1 MALNRY
7 LPHKTLLWK
16 DWKTSLPVFVPFFL
30 VVTFATTFFLQTEII
45 GGREFIG
52 PWPGFAYFENRL
64 HANDP
69 WMGAAMFLLTVAL
82 AAMTL
87 GQERERETLG
97 LLLAMPYSRQD
108 ILFSKVVVGLMQI
121 LITLVLNALLMSLL
135 VWANPGINYFF
146 GLPEIWG
153 WAGHSF
159 LVLTFIFCFTVLI
172 ATVSGT
178 TWGNY
183 ILALIFLW
191 FPIGFFMLL
200 FMNFSIWID
209 IPMEQFDDPIPLL
222 RLSIESLFSLAYLKT
237 IPLWLIAF
245 NDLIINQAAARI
257 GGRLVLPY
265 LYGLLAILSV
275 GLYALAQFLFARNPL
290 EKDGEIL
297 VFERLEGFFKLGVII
312 CCTLL
317 VGPMVAVGVFGRLGE
332 EFKLFLIPCYLV
344 AGVGTWHLVNRLL
357 LWRRTK

>member
-45 GGREFIG
+45 EGREFIG
-52 PWPGFAYFENRL
+52 PWPGFVYFENRL

-82 AAMTL
+82 AAVPL

-121 LITLVLNALLMSLL
+121 LITLILNALLMSLL

-209 IPMEQFDDPIPLL
+209 FPDYLVFQKYPFW
-222 RLSIESLFSLAYLKT
+222 LSIESLGHLAELKT

-245 NDLIINQAAARI
+245 NDLIINQSAAGI
-257 GGRLVLPY
+257 GGRLVVPY
-265 LYGLLAILSV
+265 LYGLLAILSL

-290 EKDGEIL
+290 EKDGEVL
-297 VFERLEGFFKLGVII
+297 VFERLEGFFKLGVIA
-312 CCTLL
+312 CFTLL
-317 VGPMVAVGVFGRLGE
+317 AGPMVASLFARGDEIR
-332 EFKLFLIPCYLV
+332 LFLIPSYLV
-344 AGVGTWHLVNRLL
+344 AGVGTWYLINRLL

>member
-1 MALNRY
+1 MLLDRY
-7 LPHKTLLWK
+7 LPHKTLFWK
-16 DWKTSLPVFVPFFL
+16 DWKTSLPVFIPFFL
-30 VVTFATTFFLQTEII
+30 FVTFATTFFLQIEVI
-45 GGREFIG
+45 GGRGFIG
-52 PWPGFAYFENRL
+52 PWPGFVYFENRL

-69 WMGAAMFLLTVAL
+69 WMGAAMFLLAVAL
-82 AAMTL
+82 AAVPL

-97 LLLAMPYSRQD
+97 LLLSMPYSRQD

-135 VWANPGINYFF
+135 TWANPEINYVF

-159 LVLTFIFCFTVLI
+159 LVLTFIFCFTLLI

-191 FPIGFFMLL
+191 FPMGFFMLL
-200 FMNFSIWID
+200 FINFSIWID
-209 IPMEQFDDPIPLL
+209 LPDFLDYPKHPFGLL
-222 RLSIESLFSLAYLKT
+222 IDSLSNFAELKT
-237 IPLWLIAF
+237 IPLWLMAF
-245 NDLIINQAAARI
+245 NELIINQSPTGIAT
-257 GGRLVLPY
+257 RLVLPY
-265 LYGLLAILSV
+265 LYGLLAIFSV

-290 EKDGEIL
+290 EKDGEVL
-297 VFERLEGFFKLGVII
+297 VFERLEGFFKLGVIA
-312 CCTLL
+312 CFTLL
-317 VGPMVAVGVFGRLGE
+317 AGPMVASLFARGD
-332 EFKLFLIPCYLV
+332 EFRLFLIPSYLV
-344 AGVGTWHLVNRLL
+344 AGVGTWYLVNRLL